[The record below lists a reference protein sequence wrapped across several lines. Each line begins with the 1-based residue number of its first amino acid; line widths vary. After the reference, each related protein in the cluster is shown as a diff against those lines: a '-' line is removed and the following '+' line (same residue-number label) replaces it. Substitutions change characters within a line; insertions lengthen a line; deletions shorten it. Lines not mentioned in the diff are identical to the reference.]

1 MYFILGTQGQ
11 LGQLFIEALQ
21 KRAIPFFAPAE
32 KEADILNLPLLHSLV
47 RQSGATAV
55 INCAAYTNVEKAE
68 DEEKAAYAVNV
79 QGAKNL
85 GEICADLGITGV
97 HFSTD
102 YVFSGNTC
110 APYGE
115 EDIAQPL
122 SVYGKTKLQGEQ
134 ALLESGANCLICRT
148 SWLYSF
154 VGRNFYATM
163 RALGAQKSDLNVVY
177 DQIGTPTYAPHLV
190 EYVLQIL
197 PQFGPQH
204 SGVYHLGDEG
214 VASWYDFAWAI
225 MQQEGFSCRVH
236 PIRSEEYPTKAK
248 RPPLSIL
255 SKDKVKKTFGIDLH
269 HWMQGVISCQQA
281 FAKIS

>member
-21 KRAIPFFAPAE
+21 KRAMPFFAPAE
-32 KEADILNLPLLHSLV
+32 KEADILNLPLLRSLIS
-47 RQSGATAV
+47 QSGATAV

-68 DEEKAAYAVNV
+68 DEEEAAYAVNV
-79 QGAKNL
+79 RGARNL
-85 GEICADLGITGV
+85 GEICAGLGITAV

-110 APYGE
+110 RPYRE

-134 ALLESGANCLICRT
+134 ALLESGANSLICRT

-154 VGRNFYATM
+154 AGRNFYATM
-163 RALGAQKSDLNVVY
+163 RALGAQKSDLNVVC

-190 EYVLQIL
+190 EYVLRIL
-197 PQFGPQH
+197 PQFGPRH

-214 VASWYDFAWAI
+214 AASWYDFAWTI
-225 MQQEGFSCRVH
+225 MRQEGFGCRVH

-248 RPPLSIL
+248 RPPFSVL
-255 SKDKVKKTFGIDLH
+255 SKDKVKKTFGIDLY
-269 HWMQGVISCQQA
+269 HWMQGVVSCQQA